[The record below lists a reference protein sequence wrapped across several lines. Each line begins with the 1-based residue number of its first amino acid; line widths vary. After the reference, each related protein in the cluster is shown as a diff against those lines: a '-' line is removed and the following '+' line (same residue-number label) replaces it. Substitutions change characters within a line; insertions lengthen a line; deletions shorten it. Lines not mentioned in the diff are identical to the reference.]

1 MPKLFQNKK
10 EEIKKKKDGIKPTKS
25 SLRNSVLADIREKKL
40 SPRPRW
46 QYILLY
52 AGLWAS
58 GIFTLIL
65 GSLAC
70 AFMMLEFSLPE
81 RAYLRWIESNVW
93 LLLLPYWWG
102 IGMII
107 ALTIGYFVF
116 SKTGR
121 SYRYHASVLIGILIL
136 WSIIGW
142 SILFMTR
149 LAHWSDQQIRRFEP
163 RYSEMR
169 RGFERIVPRPE
180 EGMLPLKV
188 LELDG
193 DIIRWKNPRGQYWS
207 VRIICQDDICLE
219 NKKILRPG
227 KPTLFEGKIVSDGV
241 FESNNI
247 LPPPWFH
254 PKNPR
259 SMQKYIRGNTSDK
272 KAE

>member
-1 MPKLFQNKK
+1 MPKL
-10 EEIKKKKDGIKPTKS
+10 S
-25 SLRNSVLADIREKKL
+25 NSILADIHKKKL

-46 QYILLY
+46 QYILLH
-52 AGLWAS
+52 AALWAS

-81 RAYLRWIESNVW
+81 RAYLRWIESNAW

-121 SYRYHASVLIGILIL
+121 SYRYHAGVIIGILIL
-136 WSIIGW
+136 WSLMGW
-142 SILFMTR
+142 YTLYITR

-169 RGFERIVPRPE
+169 RGFERIIPRPE

-193 DIIRWKNPRGQYWS
+193 DTIRWKNPRGQSWS
-207 VRIICQDDICLE
+207 VRIVCQNDICLE
-219 NKKILRPG
+219 NKGMLKPG
-227 KPTLFEGKIVSDGV
+227 KPTLFQWKILSDRV
-241 FESNNI
+241 FEATNI
-247 LPPPWFH
+247 LPPPWFR

-259 SMQKYIRGNTSDK
+259 PIPKDIRGNTSDK